1 MAAATLRRAGM
12 TAPAWGVANARRTA
26 RVVEVDVPIEGLPAV
41 LEGFTIAQVSDV
53 HVGPTIGHG
62 YVASIVG
69 AVNRLE
75 AGAVAVPVSRNAA
88 GPAAGSASIRPDDAP
103 CPTMPACPDLVL
115 FDLDHTLLDGDSN
128 QLWLGWLVERGAVPA
143 TRLAQQADH
152 YARYEAGM
160 LDIDAYLAFHLSM
173 LVERSVADWRP
184 LRDAF
189 VAERIAPRIGPA
201 AQAAVAHHR
210 ARGDTLAVVTA
221 THDFLAEGIVA
232 LLGAP
237 PLVATRCQVSGGR
250 FTGRVDGV
258 PCFAHA
264 KPGCVRDWLAAAGRR
279 WEDFGTVRF
288 YSDSAN
294 DLPLLEAVTHPV
306 VVDPDPRLAAIAAER
321 GWPSQSWARNA
332 GG

>member
-1 MAAATLRRAGM
+1 MPTTAT
-12 TAPAWGVANARRTA
+12 
-26 RVVEVDVPIEGLPAV
+26 
-41 LEGFTIAQVSDV
+41 
-53 HVGPTIGHG
+53 
-62 YVASIVG
+62 
-69 AVNRLE
+69 
-75 AGAVAVPVSRNAA
+75 
-88 GPAAGSASIRPDDAP
+88 
-103 CPTMPACPDLVL
+103 PDLAL

-143 TRLAQQADH
+143 TRLAQQADF
-152 YARYEAGM
+152 YARYQAGT

-173 LVERSVADWRP
+173 LVERSVAQWRP

-201 AQAAVAHHR
+201 ARDAVALHR
-210 ARGDTLAVVTA
+210 ERGDTIAVVTA
-221 THDFLAEGIVA
+221 THDFLAEGIVS

-237 PLVATRCQVSGGR
+237 PLVATRCEVVDGR

-258 PCFAHA
+258 PCFAAA

-279 WEDFGTVRF
+279 WDDYPAVRF

-294 DLPLLEAVTHPV
+294 DLPLLEAVSHPI
-306 VVDPDPRLAAIAAER
+306 VVDPDPRLAAVAAER
-321 GWPSQSWARNA
+321 GWPRRSWTRNA

>member
-1 MAAATLRRAGM
+1 
-12 TAPAWGVANARRTA
+12 
-26 RVVEVDVPIEGLPAV
+26 
-41 LEGFTIAQVSDV
+41 
-53 HVGPTIGHG
+53 
-62 YVASIVG
+62 
-69 AVNRLE
+69 
-75 AGAVAVPVSRNAA
+75 VSRDE
-88 GPAAGSASIRPDDAP
+88 GGSAAGSAGIRPVDAHR
-103 CPTMPACPDLVL
+103 PTMPAWPDLVL

-143 TRLAQQADH
+143 TRLAQQAEH
-152 YARYEAGM
+152 YARYQAGT

-201 AQAAVAHHR
+201 ARAAVEHHR
-210 ARGDTLAVVTA
+210 ARGDALAVVTA
-221 THDFLAEGIVA
+221 THDFLAEGIVV

-237 PLVATRCQVSGGR
+237 PLVATRCEVADGR

-258 PCFAHA
+258 PCFAQA

-279 WEDFGTVRF
+279 WEDFGAVRF

-294 DLPLLEAVTHPV
+294 DLPLLEAVSHPV
-306 VVDPDPRLAAIAAER
+306 VVDPDPRLAAIAVAR
-321 GWPSQSWARNA
+321 GWPRQSWARNA

>member
-1 MAAATLRRAGM
+1 M
-12 TAPAWGVANARRTA
+12 P
-26 RVVEVDVPIEGLPAV
+26 D
-41 LEGFTIAQVSDV
+41 
-53 HVGPTIGHG
+53 
-62 YVASIVG
+62 AS
-69 AVNRLE
+69 
-75 AGAVAVPVSRNAA
+75 
-88 GPAAGSASIRPDDAP
+88 
-103 CPTMPACPDLVL
+103 DLVL

-143 TRLAQQADH
+143 VRLAQQAEH
-152 YARYEAGM
+152 YARYQAGT

-189 VAERIAPRIGPA
+189 VAERIAPRIGA
-201 AQAAVAHHR
+201 AARAAVEGHR
-210 ARGDTLAVVTA
+210 ARGDTIAVVTA

-237 PLVATRCQVSGGR
+237 SLVATRCERADGR

-258 PCFAHA
+258 PCFARA
-264 KPGCVRDWLAAAGRR
+264 KPGCVRDWLASLGRR
-279 WEDFGTVRF
+279 WEDFGAVRF

-294 DLPLLEAVTHPV
+294 DLPLLEAASHPV

-321 GWPSQSWARNA
+321 GWPRLSWSRNA